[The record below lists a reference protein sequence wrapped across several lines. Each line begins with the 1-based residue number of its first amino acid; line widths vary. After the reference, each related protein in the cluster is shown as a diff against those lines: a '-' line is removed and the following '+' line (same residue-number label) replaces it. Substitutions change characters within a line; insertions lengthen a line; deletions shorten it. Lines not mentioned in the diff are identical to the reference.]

1 MTGKKTGGVM
11 EEIGNAWSALGSE
24 MNLPSVLRQ
33 EIELLKLSL
42 RDLTL
47 KYQSDIAMLREEV
60 SSLREK
66 AKSSYESIE
75 ERLDEFNVYSFLS
88 PEEVGIVP
96 EDTVEMEVVESIHVK
111 GNVAPPPVVA
121 TGEWWEENSAEDL
134 GVLAFDKLLLLIE
147 EKGGVLNNRIWSELC
162 PRSFKADKVA
172 KKVLK
177 EAIADSD
184 DIESVKVDKIRS
196 FLYKSGGNANELY
209 KQVYGKALDS

>member
-1 MTGKKTGGVM
+1 MYYQGKHRGMGTYKTKD
-11 EEIGNAWSALGSE
+11 EAALA
-24 MNLPSVLRQ
+24 NNTARNF
-33 EIELLKLSL
+33 
-42 RDLTL
+42 
-47 KYQSDIAMLREEV
+47 IAAT
-60 SSLREK
+60 K
-66 AKSSYESIE
+66 
-75 ERLDEFNVYSFLS
+75 NSFLS

-111 GNVAPPPVVA
+111 GNVAPPPVVT

-134 GVLAFDKLLLLIE
+134 GVLAFDKLPLLIE

-177 EAIADSD
+177 EAIAESD

-209 KQVYGKALDS
+209 KQVYGKTLDS

>member
-1 MTGKKTGGVM
+1 M
-11 EEIGNAWSALGSE
+11 EEISNAWSALGSE

-33 EIELLKLSL
+33 EIEMLKLSL

-47 KYQSDIAMLREEV
+47 KYQSDIAVLREEV
-60 SSLREK
+60 SLLKNST
-66 AKSSYESIE
+66 KSSYESIE
-75 ERLDEFNVYSFLS
+75 ERLDEFNVYSFLN

-96 EDTVEMEVVESIHVK
+96 EDTVEMEIVESIHVK

-121 TGEWWEENSAEDL
+121 AGEWWEENSAEDL

-177 EAIADSD
+177 EAIAESD
-184 DIESVKVDKIRS
+184 EIESVKVDRIRS

>member
-1 MTGKKTGGVM
+1 M
-11 EEIGNAWSALGSE
+11 EDVSNAWSALGSE
-24 MNLPSVLRQ
+24 MNLPSVLRE

-60 SSLREK
+60 SSLRAK

-88 PEEVGIVP
+88 PEEIGIVP

-111 GNVAPPPVVA
+111 GNVAPPPVVD

-134 GVLAFDKLLLLIE
+134 GVMAFDKLLLLIE

-177 EAIADSD
+177 EAIAESD
-184 DIESVKVDKIRS
+184 EIESVKVDKIRS
-196 FLYKSGGNANELY
+196 FLYKAGGNANELY
-209 KQVYGKALDS
+209 KQVYGKTLDS

>member
-1 MTGKKTGGVM
+1 M

-111 GNVAPPPVVA
+111 GNVAPPPVVT

-177 EAIADSD
+177 EAIAESD

-209 KQVYGKALDS
+209 KQVYGKTLDS

>member
-1 MTGKKTGGVM
+1 M
-11 EEIGNAWSALGSE
+11 EEISNAWSALGSE

-33 EIELLKLSL
+33 EIEMLKLSL

-47 KYQSDIAMLREEV
+47 KYQSDIAVLREEI
-60 SSLREK
+60 SLLK
-66 AKSSYESIE
+66 NSTKSSYESIE
-75 ERLDEFNVYSFLS
+75 ERLDEFNVYSFLN

-111 GNVAPPPVVA
+111 GNVAPPPPVVA
-121 TGEWWEENSAEDL
+121 TEEWWEENSAEDL

-177 EAIADSD
+177 EAIAESD
-184 DIESVKVDKIRS
+184 EIESIKVDKIRS